1 MNTKFCHHEV
11 ALYLSIEPS
20 GTYNVALLTVFFEN
34 VSDVILVLNGFS
46 IKETTNGMSHASNAL
61 ESILIRPLPIVNDA
75 KPLQPLSLPCS

>member
-1 MNTKFCHHEV
+1 
-11 ALYLSIEPS
+11 
-20 GTYNVALLTVFFEN
+20 VFFEN